1 MWEWATESK
10 GDLRWWTEF
19 WTLSAQHP
27 PTWRAVGG
35 RAERPNLSAFCLL
48 QEVEMRYKVLLTS
61 ETDLRE
67 EMLRSSEE
75 KIYDNRSFYIS
86 RLIIMV
92 ITIVKPDEEIRNE
105 CKNLLNQTVDID
117 WLKKFYHSF
126 IKWDKRDGN
135 YPKVNT
141 HDKEIDMARITSP
154 WNLVSIDVAFDWF
167 DWVKEKVKEVND
179 KFREEYWDRY
189 IWIVAN
195 TLYNPT
201 NIMYRYYR
209 SEEEYVKR
217 FIGYNKFEKSIIR
230 YINSCIKWFSFDF
243 ITDNLRAMF
252 INWDITLASLI
263 RIVKWN
269 YVEIKEDF
277 IFL

>member
-1 MWEWATESK
+1 
-10 GDLRWWTEF
+10 
-19 WTLSAQHP
+19 
-27 PTWRAVGG
+27 
-35 RAERPNLSAFCLL
+35 
-48 QEVEMRYKVLLTS
+48 
-61 ETDLRE
+61 
-67 EMLRSSEE
+67 
-75 KIYDNRSFYIS
+75 
-86 RLIIMV
+86 MV

-126 IKWDKRDGN
+126 IKWEKRDGN
-135 YPKVNT
+135 YPNVNT

-167 DWVKEKVKEVND
+167 DWVKEKVKEVDD
-179 KFREEYWDRY
+179 KLREEYWDRY

-230 YINSCIKWFSFDF
+230 YINSCIKWFSFDY

-263 RIVKWN
+263 RIVKWS

-277 IFL
+277 ILSEYLVCNQ

>member
-1 MWEWATESK
+1 
-10 GDLRWWTEF
+10 
-19 WTLSAQHP
+19 
-27 PTWRAVGG
+27 
-35 RAERPNLSAFCLL
+35 
-48 QEVEMRYKVLLTS
+48 
-61 ETDLRE
+61 
-67 EMLRSSEE
+67 MLRGSEKE
-75 KIYDNRSFYIS
+75 IYGNRRFYIS

-117 WLKKFYHSF
+117 WLKIFYHSF

-135 YPKVNT
+135 YPNVNT
-141 HDKEIDMARITSP
+141 HTKEIDLARITWAFNS
-154 WNLVSIDVAFDWF
+154 VSIDVAFDWF
-167 DWVKEKVKEVND
+167 DWVKEKVKEVDD
-179 KFREEYWDRY
+179 KLKEEYWDRY
-189 IWIVAN
+189 
-195 TLYNPT
+195 
-201 NIMYRYYR
+201 IMYRYYR

-217 FIGYNKFEKSIIR
+217 YIRYNKFEKSIIR
-230 YINSCIKWFSFDF
+230 YINSCIKWFSFDY